1 MIGGPAGVAAQ
12 ESGVQDSGAPAKS
25 LIARLED
32 GTVIAA
38 LLLMALIPTAQVIA
52 RLLFDATLTA
62 INDYVRHLAVWVA
75 CLSGIVA
82 TRERRHLSLSAG
94 LPKLPAPYDRWAAAG
109 ATTITVAVTTAV
121 AVSAASLTLIGFDPS
136 ARVGVLPRRAVLA
149 IMPVGFGLMALRA
162 VIAAGRPDEDGG
174 SGRAGAAAGV
184 LGAALGVVLALPS
197 LTELIIAVSWEIGSG
212 LPATIETPLRDA
224 ADAVTGVVRAL
235 RLPLLIVMIVSAVAG
250 VPIFAVLGGISLVM
264 FATNGVL
271 ETVPDEAYG
280 MLISVQVPAL
290 PLFAVAGFLLS
301 ESGAGKRLIDLCTAL
316 FSRFRGGLII
326 AATLICAYFT
336 TFTGASG
343 VTILAVGGLLAALLL
358 QSGFRKEL
366 AIGLLTASGSI
377 GLLFPPSLPIIMYG
391 MVTQTDI
398 RALFAGGMGPGVLMV
413 AALIV
418 FTLVRARR
426 TARRTAAPQAAARQG
441 GAAGEAGAAVA
452 AAGAAAAAA
461 AAAPAGLREIGAAL
475 RRAGWEAALPV
486 VILALLFGGITNLV
500 ETAAVAVVYLL
511 AVQLFIH
518 RDLRPRDLPRL
529 FAKAAPIIGGILII
543 LGLAKALSFAIVD
556 AQAPQALVQWFGDRV
571 RSPYV
576 FLILFN
582 VALLIAGCL
591 MDIFS
596 ATVVLAPLLIPIGES
611 YGLDPVH
618 LGIIFLANLE
628 LGYLTPPVGLN
639 LFLASYRF
647 ETPLSSLYRSTLPF
661 LAILFASVLVITY
674 VPPLTT
680 TLVRLLGL

>member
-1 MIGGPAGVAAQ
+1 MIRRPAGVAP
-12 ESGVQDSGAPAKS
+12 ESGALDSGMPGSGAPSSGAPAKS
-25 LIARLED
+25 FIARVED
-32 GTVIAA
+32 GAVIAA
-38 LLLMALIPTAQVIA
+38 LLLLALIPTAQVIV
-52 RLLFDATLTA
+52 RLLFDASLTA
-62 INDYVRHLAVWVA
+62 INDYIRHLAVWVA

-82 TRERRHLSLSAG
+82 TRERHHLSLSAG
-94 LPKLPAPYDRWAAAG
+94 LPKLPAPYDRWAAVG

-121 AVSAASLTLIGFDPS
+121 AVSAASLTLIGFDPY

-149 IMPVGFGLMALRA
+149 IMPIGFGLMALRT
-162 VIAAGRPDEDGG
+162 VIAAGRPDGG
-174 SGRAGAAAGV
+174 GRSGRAGVAAGV
-184 LGAALGVVLALPS
+184 LGVALGAVLALPS
-197 LTELIIAVSWEIGSG
+197 LVELIVAVSWEVGSG
-212 LPATIETPLRDA
+212 PPPALELPLRDA
-224 ADAVTGVVRAL
+224 ADAVTGAVRAL

-250 VPIFAVLGGISLVM
+250 VPIFAVLGGVSLVM

-271 ETVPDEAYG
+271 ETVPDEAYS

-290 PLFAVAGFLLS
+290 PLFALTGFLLS
-301 ESGAGKRLIDLCTAL
+301 ESGAGQRLIDLCTAL

-343 VTILAVGGLLAALLL
+343 VTILAVGGLLAALLQ

-398 RALFAGGMGPGVLMV
+398 RALFAGGIGPGVLMV
-413 AALIV
+413 AALIL
-418 FTLVRARR
+418 FALVRARR
-426 TARRTAAPQAAARQG
+426 TARLSLAPHGA
-441 GAAGEAGAAVA
+441 AAGEAPA
-452 AAGAAAAAA
+452 AAER
-461 AAAPAGLREIGAAL
+461 APAGLREIGVAL

-486 VILALLFGGITNLV
+486 IILVLLFGGVTNLV

-511 AVQLFIH
+511 VVQLFIH
-518 RDLRPRDLPRL
+518 RDLRARDLPRL
-529 FAKAAPIIGGILII
+529 FAKAAPIIGGILVI
-543 LGLAKALSFAIVD
+543 LGLAKALSFGIVD
-556 AQAPQALVQWFGDRV
+556 AQVPQALVQWFTDRV
-571 RSPYV
+571 RSPYA
-576 FLILFN
+576 FLILLN
-582 VALLIAGCL
+582 AALLIAGCL

-647 ETPLSSLYRSTLPF
+647 ETPLSGLYRSTLPF
-661 LAILFASVLVITY
+661 LAILLASVLVITY

>member
-1 MIGGPAGVAAQ
+1 MIRHPASDPAPGP
-12 ESGVQDSGAPAKS
+12 DAPAKS
-25 LIARLED
+25 RIARVED
-32 GTVIAA
+32 GMVIAA
-38 LLLMALIPTAQVIA
+38 LLLLALIPTAQVIV
-52 RLLFDATLTA
+52 RLLFDVSLTA

-82 TRERRHLSLSAG
+82 TRERHHLSLSAG
-94 LPKLPAPYDRWAAAG
+94 LPKLPAPYDRWAAVG
-109 ATTITVAVTTAV
+109 AAAITVAVTTAV
-121 AVSAASLTLIGFDPS
+121 AVSAASLTLIGWDPY

-149 IMPVGFGLMALRA
+149 IMPIGFGLMALRA
-162 VIAAGRPDEDGG
+162 VFAAGKPVEDGR
-174 SGRAGAAAGV
+174 SGRAGIAAG
-184 LGAALGVVLALPS
+184 ALGIALGLVLALPS
-197 LTELIIAVSWEIGSG
+197 LVNVIIAVSWEIGSG
-212 LPATIETPLRDA
+212 LPALEIPLLDA
-224 ADAVTGVVRAL
+224 ADAVTGAVRSL

-250 VPIFAVLGGISLVM
+250 VPIFAVLGGIALVM

-280 MLISVQVPAL
+280 MLIGVHVPAL
-290 PLFAVAGFLLS
+290 PLFAVTGFLLS
-301 ESGAGKRLIDLCTAL
+301 ESGAGQRLIDLCTVL

-326 AATLICAYFT
+326 ASTLICAYFT

-343 VTILAVGGLLAALLL
+343 VTILAVGGLLAALLV
-358 QSGFRKEL
+358 QSGFRKDL

-398 RALFAGGMGPGVLMV
+398 RALFAGGIGPGVLMV

-426 TARRTAAPQAAARQG
+426 MARRSAAPR
-441 GAAGEAGAAVA
+441 GAAPAGAAY
-452 AAGAAAAAA
+452 GASAPK
-461 AAAPAGLREIGAAL
+461 APAGLREIGGAL

-486 VILALLFGGITNLV
+486 IILVLLFGGITNLV

-511 AVQLFIH
+511 VVQMFIH

-556 AQAPQALVQWFGDRV
+556 AQVPQALVQWFADRV
-571 RSPYV
+571 RSPYA
-576 FLILFN
+576 FLILLN
-582 VALLIAGCL
+582 LALLIAGCL

-611 YGLDPVH
+611 YGLDAVH

-647 ETPLSSLYRSTLPF
+647 ETPLSGLYRSTLPF
-661 LAILFASVLVITY
+661 LAILLASVLVITY

>member
-1 MIGGPAGVAAQ
+1 M
-12 ESGVQDSGAPAKS
+12 QDSGAPAKS

-38 LLLMALIPTAQVIA
+38 LLLMALIPTAQVIV

-162 VIAAGRPDEDGG
+162 VIAAGRPDGDGG
-174 SGRAGAAAGV
+174 SRRAGAAAGV

-197 LTELIIAVSWEIGSG
+197 LTELIIAVSWEVGSG
-212 LPATIETPLRDA
+212 LPATMETPLRDA
-224 ADAVTGVVRAL
+224 ADAVTGAVRAL
-235 RLPLLIVMIVSAVAG
+235 RLPLLIVMVVSAVAG

-426 TARRTAAPQAAARQG
+426 TARRTAAPQAG
-441 GAAGEAGAAVA
+441 AGEAGAAVA
-452 AAGAAAAAA
+452 AAGAAAAAS
-461 AAAPAGLREIGAAL
+461 APAGLREIGAAL

-511 AVQLFIH
+511 AVQLLIH

>member
-1 MIGGPAGVAAQ
+1 MIRRPAGEGAP
-12 ESGVQDSGAPAKS
+12 DSGAPAKS
-25 LIARLED
+25 LIARVED
-32 GTVIAA
+32 GVVIAA
-38 LLLMALIPTAQVIA
+38 LLLMALIPTVQVIV
-52 RLLFDATLTA
+52 RLLFDASLTA
-62 INDYVRHLAVWVA
+62 INDYIRHLALWVA

-82 TRERRHLSLSAG
+82 TRERHHLSLSAG
-94 LPKLPAPYDRWAAAG
+94 LPKLPAPYDRWATIG

-121 AVSAASLTLIGFDPS
+121 AVSAASLTLIGFDPY

-149 IMPVGFGLMALRA
+149 IMPLGFGLMALRA
-162 VIAAGRPDEDGG
+162 VIAAGRPDGDGR
-174 SGRAGAAAGV
+174 SGRAGTAAGV
-184 LGAALGVVLALPS
+184 LGAALGVVLALSP
-197 LTELIIAVSWEIGSG
+197 LVELIIAVSWEVGSG
-212 LPATIETPLRDA
+212 LPALEIPLRDA
-224 ADAVTGVVRAL
+224 ADAVTGVVRSL

-250 VPIFAVLGGISLVM
+250 VPIFAVLGGIALVM

-271 ETVPDEAYG
+271 ETVPDEAYA
-280 MLISVQVPAL
+280 MLISVHVPAL
-290 PLFAVAGFLLS
+290 PLFAVTGFLLS
-301 ESGAGKRLIDLCTAL
+301 ESGAGQRLIDLCTAL

-343 VTILAVGGLLAALLL
+343 VTILAVGGLLAALLM

-398 RALFAGGMGPGVLMV
+398 RALFAGGIGPGVLMV

-426 TARRTAAPQAAARQG
+426 TARRSSAPHRTV
-441 GAAGEAGAAVA
+441 AAGEAP
-452 AAGAAAAAA
+452 
-461 AAAPAGLREIGAAL
+461 AAAPSAPVGLREIGGAL

-486 VILALLFGGITNLV
+486 IILALLFGGITNLV
-500 ETAAVAVVYLL
+500 ETAAVAAVYLL
-511 AVQLFIH
+511 VVQIFIH

-529 FAKAAPIIGGILII
+529 FAKAAPIIGGILVI

-556 AQAPQALVQWFGDRV
+556 AQVPQALVQWFTDRV
-571 RSPYV
+571 RSPYA
-576 FLILFN
+576 FLILLN
-582 VALLIAGCL
+582 LALLIAGCL

-647 ETPLSSLYRSTLPF
+647 ETPLSGLYRSTLPF
-661 LAILFASVLVITY
+661 LAILLASVLVITY